1 MSDQNG
7 TVNFKIKKT
16 TPLRKL
22 MIAYCGRQGL
32 SLFVVRFTFNGT
44 RLRPEDAPRDHGM
57 EDGDSIEVFLSTSY
71 SAIDSDLNPTRNRY
85 AYKFSLYFYVDSV
98 HLCKAFSLPSAIT
111 GNLFGEETFKFK
123 VKRKKRIR
131 L

>member
-32 SLFVVRFTFNGT
+32 SLVVVRFTFNGT

-85 AYKFSLYFYVDSV
+85 AYKTISFHYIFMLIVCICAKHFLY
-98 HLCKAFSLPSAIT
+98 HQQ
-111 GNLFGEETFKFK
+111 
-123 VKRKKRIR
+123 
-131 L
+131 